1 MRAMPGLVASIALIT
16 CFACAA
22 CKNGSQDPAA
32 ATASTADGAA
42 PAPVMAISPR
52 WNAERQGFPQNCDAA
67 VSRLLG
73 AMGPDLRA
81 QLLEMPRSALPG
93 LQDSLGT
100 SVAGAF
106 GLWENNPQLLVSCA
120 SSKPGTPADARAVS
134 QLIIERAWDRLQSA
148 VPHDD

>member
-1 MRAMPGLVASIALIT
+1 MRAMPGLVASIALL
-16 CFACAA
+16 ACAA

-32 ATASTADGAA
+32 ATASSADGAA
-42 PAPVMAISPR
+42 PAPVVTISPR

-81 QLLEMPRSALPG
+81 QLLATPRSALPG

-148 VPHDD
+148 VPRDE